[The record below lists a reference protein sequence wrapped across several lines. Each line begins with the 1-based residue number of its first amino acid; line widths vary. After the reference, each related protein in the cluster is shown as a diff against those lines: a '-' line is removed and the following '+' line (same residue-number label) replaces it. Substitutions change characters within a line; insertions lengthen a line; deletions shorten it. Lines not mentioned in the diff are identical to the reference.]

1 MLNDHVDGGRAD
13 ICDAFRTH
21 CHARLRR
28 VNSTLQRTNVM
39 LNGLKPLAATALCL
53 LGLSAFA
60 ENAAAAQWVD
70 SGRTAYFKQSPFSSA
85 WEHTCTTGGTPIQDF
100 PGTCANDPFSGW
112 TTNYN
117 AASASANNQLNACH
131 FDSQKLGS
139 ACYGLAYA
147 INGQVYAGGLPAG
160 CNVGARAVVVSTRM
174 ETIEIQ
180 NHELDVESVQSGN
193 EYVCQ

>member
-1 MLNDHVDGGRAD
+1 MLNDHVGGGRAD
-13 ICDAFRTH
+13 ICDAFRTR

-85 WEHTCTTGGTPIQDF
+85 WEHTCTTGGTPIQTSRA
-100 PGTCANDPFSGW
+100 PAPTIRSAVGRP
-112 TTNYN
+112 TTTPP
-117 AASASANNQLNACH
+117 AHRPTTSSMPATSTRRSSARPATA
-131 FDSQKLGS
+131 
-139 ACYGLAYA
+139 LAYA
-147 INGQVYAGGLPAG
+147 INGQVYAGGLPAS